1 MKFKRKI
8 MKWTGIAALTTVLL
22 PIVLVAVLY
31 IPFVQNWAAHWAA
44 EKVSEETGLEVTID
58 RLHIRFPL
66 DIELNDLTATEIGDT
81 VLHTDTVVVDL
92 DLSRIFRMHVGVESV
107 DICHGVVNSRDLIA
121 QLRLRGRLG
130 KLHLDADDIDLNS
143 RRATVSS
150 ALLDRCDVAVCM
162 RDTVIVDTT
171 ESKPIAWNIDVN
183 DVMIRHS
190 RVEFHSVKD
199 SLVVNGAIRR
209 ALLSKGDVGLE
220 HGRYRVRKLD
230 FESDS
235 LLLSMK
241 QEAGVMCVKLPY
253 TALLLNGLDID
264 GTKVRL
270 EHLDIKT
277 GGSIGLSV
285 PDADRT
291 RGMRVPVMSLALD
304 GLDMDSL
311 SVGLRH
317 IDLLT
322 HANPEDRSRDFS
334 RVHGALYMDFKAF
347 TPGQRGRVT
356 ADLLAMLQRDDLMEI
371 AGDWMP
377 DMARRI
383 YPDRALNARILA
395 DGNIDVL
402 LIDTLRV
409 WMSGVADVEAR
420 GSVANISAP
429 DDIATQLKLRADVGN
444 VDFVRSAMGLSGF
457 RIPSMTVTAD
467 AVAEGHNYRADAVVK
482 EGAGTARI
490 KASVNTDAMS
500 YAANM
505 DVRNLNVH
513 DFVPEQEIYGVTAN
527 ADVNGRGTD
536 FLAASTRLDARAY
549 VQNIRY
555 QELDL
560 SDISLLTRLRNGNG
574 MLDVGCDNEYLRAN
588 ACADAKVNGGI
599 RDVDFTLDLSHI
611 DLHRL
616 NVVEKP
622 FSASMNLNIT
632 GNTNLKDRHSFD
644 GTVQAIELVT
654 EDSIF
659 HPMDLSMGLTMDPDT
674 VFAYA
679 DAGDLEL
686 RLNSHHGWS
695 TLMKKVNVLTD
706 ELQKELK
713 AFKLNQALIKGLL
726 PSVELHL
733 FSTRKNPLG
742 NLLRS
747 FGYDFEELALDVT
760 TDPDNGLN
768 GNGHMFKLNTGAVC
782 LDTIQVDIK
791 HPDDGVVSL
800 MRVKNGPRNKV
811 VDFETTLRTR
821 LTHNGLESAL
831 QFIDAKGIKG
841 VDLGFTA
848 ETSDSMLLIRMTPLH
863 PILAYRHFAV
873 NADNYISLHK
883 KNRVHADLHLVADD
897 GTAVKLYSTPNDEAE
912 QDLTASIYNFNLGEL
927 SSVVPF
933 MPVVTG
939 FLNGDAHL
947 VKTDAE
953 TTISLDMGV
962 RNMTYEGTAMGDIG
976 LDAAYFPN
984 ADGSHY
990 VDGILK
996 HNGYEV
1002 SFLNGKYWQ
1011 EDEQGMIMANAR
1023 LDRLPL
1029 NIANAFIPDNLAR
1042 LDGYAH
1048 GELDVNG
1055 PVSSPLLSG
1064 ILKTDS
1070 MHICSDPY
1078 SIDLRFPDDSIVI
1091 RRSYLDLSHIEAY
1104 ANGDKPLSLDGFIDF
1119 HDTERIRL
1127 GIDVAARDFNL
1138 INAKR
1143 TSSAQA
1149 YGKVYVDLN
1158 GHIAGTLQ
1166 DLSVSGRLH
1175 VNGKTD
1181 VTYILKDSPLS
1192 VDDRLGELVTFCDFA
1207 DTTAVEKAAAP
1218 QQDIRMNL
1226 RIDIDEATS
1235 VHCML
1240 NESGADKIDIEG
1252 GGSLTVSYDRMNG
1265 IRAYG
1270 RYTIISGRMD
1280 YSLVVASLKD
1290 FKIHTGSYVEF
1301 IGDIMNPYLSIQ
1313 ASERKKA
1320 TVTQDNVPVSVNFDV
1335 GLNITQSLE
1344 NLGLEFTLE
1353 APENMT
1359 VQNEIS
1365 AMSTEERSRAAVA
1378 LLATGMYMSS
1388 TSQSASGGFNT
1399 TNTLNS
1405 FLQGQI
1411 SKIAGKAL
1419 STIDIGFGI
1428 DNTTSE
1434 TGASQTDYNFS
1445 FAKRFWGNRVSVIIG
1460 GKVSSGANAVNNGQ
1474 SIINNVSVEYR
1485 LDKSGTRYVKA
1496 FYNKNPDSLLEPDI
1510 MEMGASI
1517 VLRRKTERLGELFIF
1532 RNRRK
1537 NNQETKQK
1545 KAE

>member
-1 MKFKRKI
+1 

-22 PIVLVAVLY
+22 PIVLAAVLY
-31 IPFVQNWAAHWAA
+31 IPFVQDWAAQLVA
-44 EKVSEETGLEVTID
+44 EKVSEETGLMVTID
-58 RLHIRFPL
+58 RLRIRFPL
-66 DIELNDLTATEIGDT
+66 DIELNNLTATEDCDT

-92 DLSRIFRMHVGVESV
+92 DLSRIFGLHIGVESV
-107 DICHGVVNSRDLIA
+107 DICRGVVNSRDWIA
-121 QLRLRGRLG
+121 QLRLKGSLG
-130 KLHLDADDIDLNS
+130 VLHLDADDIDING
-143 RRATVSS
+143 RRASVSS
-150 ALLDRCDVAVCM
+150 ALLDRCDVAICM
-162 RDTVIVDTT
+162 RDTTIVDTT
-171 ESKPIAWNIDVN
+171 ESKPVQWNIDVN

-190 RVEFHSVKD
+190 RMEFHSVKD
-199 SLVVNGAIRR
+199 SLVVDGAIRR

-220 HGRYRVRKLD
+220 HGVYRVRRLD
-230 FESDS
+230 FETDS
-235 LLLSMK
+235 LLLTMK
-241 QEAGVMCVKLPY
+241 QQAGAMSVKLPY
-253 TALLLNGLDID
+253 TALLLNSLDIE
-264 GTKVRL
+264 GTKVKL
-270 EHLDIKT
+270 EHLGIKT
-277 GGSIGLSV
+277 GGNIELSV
-285 PDADRT
+285 PDAGGAAK
-291 RGMRVPVMSLALD
+291 GMRVPVIRLALD
-304 GLDMDSL
+304 DLEVDTLCAGF
-311 SVGLRH
+311 RH
-317 IDLLT
+317 IDLQT
-322 HANPEDRSRDFS
+322 HSDPDDGSREFS
-334 RVHGALYMDFKAF
+334 RVRGALYMDFNAF

-356 ADLLAMLQRDDLMEI
+356 ADLLAMLQRNDLMNI

-383 YPDRALNARILA
+383 YPDKALNARILA
-395 DGNIDVL
+395 DGNIDAM

-409 WMSGVADVEAR
+409 WMTGVADIKAR
-420 GSVANISAP
+420 GSVANISRP
-429 DDIATQLKLRADVGN
+429 DDIAARIRMRADVGN

-467 AVAEGHNYRADAVVK
+467 AVAEGHDYRADALVR
-482 EGAGTARI
+482 EGSGLARVR
-490 KASVNTDAMS
+490 ASVNTDAMS
-500 YAANM
+500 YTANM
-505 DVRNLNVH
+505 DVRDMNVH
-513 DFVPEQEIYGVTAN
+513 DFLPDQELYGVTAS
-527 ADVNGRGTD
+527 ADVTGRGTD
-536 FLAASTRLDARAY
+536 IMSVSTRLDAGAY

-555 QELDL
+555 GKSDFTDINMKARL
-560 SDISLLTRLRNGNG
+560 SNGNG
-574 MLDVGCDNEYLRAN
+574 MLDLSCDNEYLQAS
-588 ACADAKVNGGI
+588 ACADAKVSGGI
-599 RDVDFTLDLSHI
+599 RDVDFSLDLSHI
-611 DLHRL
+611 DLYRM
-616 NVVEKP
+616 NVTEKP
-622 FSASMNLNIT
+622 FAASMNLSVT

-644 GTVQAIELVT
+644 GRIRAIELVT

-659 HPMDLSMGLTMDPDT
+659 HPMDLSLGLTMDPDT

-686 RLNSHHGWS
+686 KLNSHHGWDA
-695 TLMKKVNVLTD
+695 LMRKVEVLTD

-713 AFKLNQALIKGLL
+713 TFRLDPAMLKTLL

-733 FSTRKNPLG
+733 YSARTNPLG

-760 TDPDNGLN
+760 TDAENGLN

-782 LDTIQVDIK
+782 LDTIQMDIR
-791 HPDDGVVSL
+791 HPYDGIVSL
-800 MRVKNGPRNKV
+800 LRIKNGPRNKV

-831 QFIDAKGIKG
+831 QFIDAKGVKG
-841 VDLGFTA
+841 VDLGLTA
-848 ETSDSMLLIRMTPLH
+848 ETSDSMLLVRMTPLN
-863 PILAYRHFAV
+863 PVLAYRNFKV

-883 KNRVHADLHLVADD
+883 KNHVNADMHLVADD
-897 GTAVKLYSTPNDEAE
+897 GTAVKLYSTPNDDAE
-912 QDLTASIYNFNLGEL
+912 QDITASIYNLNLGEL
-927 SSVVPF
+927 SSVLPF
-933 MPVVTG
+933 MPVITG
-939 FLNGDAHL
+939 YLNGDAHL

-953 TTISLDMGV
+953 TTVSLDMGV

-976 LDAAYFPN
+976 LDVAYFPN
-984 ADGSHY
+984 EDGSHY

-996 HNGYEV
+996 HNGSEV
-1002 SFLNGKYWQ
+1002 SFLNGRYWQ
-1011 EDEQGMIMANAR
+1011 EDEQGMIRADAR
-1023 LDRLPL
+1023 MERLPL
-1029 NIANAFIPDNLAR
+1029 NIANAFIPNKLAR
-1042 LDGYAH
+1042 LEGYAH

-1055 PVSSPLLSG
+1055 PVSAPLLSG
-1064 ILKTDS
+1064 ILRTDS

-1091 RRSYLDLSHIEAY
+1091 RRSYLDLSRIEAY
-1104 ANGDKPLSLDGFIDF
+1104 ANGDNPLSLDGFVDF
-1119 HDTERIRL
+1119 QDTERIRL
-1127 GIDVAARDFNL
+1127 NIDVDAKDFNI

-1143 TSSAQA
+1143 NNNAQA

-1158 GHIAGTLQ
+1158 GNVAGTLQ
-1166 DLSVSGRLH
+1166 NLNVNGRLH

-1181 VTYILKDSPLS
+1181 VTYVLKDSPLS

-1207 DTTAVEKAAAP
+1207 DTTAVEEKPANE
-1218 QQDIRMNL
+1218 QNIKMNL
-1226 RIDIDEATS
+1226 KIDIDEATS

-1252 GGSLTVSYDRMNG
+1252 GGSLAVSYDRLNG

-1270 RYTIISGRMD
+1270 RYTIIDGRMD

-1290 FKIHTGSYVEF
+1290 FKIHSGSYVEF
-1301 IGDIMNPYLSIQ
+1301 IGDVMNPRLSIQ

-1320 TVTQDNVPVSVNFDV
+1320 TVTQNNVPVSVNFDV

-1365 AMSTEERSRAAVA
+1365 SMSAEERNRAAVA

-1388 TSQSASGGFNT
+1388 MSQSTSGGFNT

-1428 DNTTSE
+1428 DNTKSA

-1460 GKVSSGANAVNNGQ
+1460 GKVSSGASAVNNGQ

-1496 FYNKNPDSLLEPDI
+1496 FYNKNPDNLLEPDI

-1532 RNRRK
+1532 RSGK
-1537 NNQETKQK
+1537 KDKQK
-1545 KAE
+1545 KQQQK